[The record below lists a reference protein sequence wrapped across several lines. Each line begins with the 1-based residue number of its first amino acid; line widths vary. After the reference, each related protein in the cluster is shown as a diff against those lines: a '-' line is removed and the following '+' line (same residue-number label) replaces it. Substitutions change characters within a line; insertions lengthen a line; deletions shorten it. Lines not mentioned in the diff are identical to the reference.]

1 MENIEDKF
9 INKYQVTLQFEVDDE
24 FMGFV
29 PAHRLY
35 INSLI
40 EKNIID
46 VYTVSME
53 SQRAWVIINARN
65 KKQVE
70 KYLAKSPLF
79 KYWIIEIDEIFLYDG
94 QSYRMPAVQLN

>member
-1 MENIEDKF
+1 MENIDDKD
-9 INKYQVTLQFEVDDE
+9 ITKYQVTLRFEVDDE

-79 KYWIIEIDEIFLYDG
+79 KYWTIEIDEIFLYDG
-94 QSYRMPAVQLN
+94 QGYRMPAVQLN